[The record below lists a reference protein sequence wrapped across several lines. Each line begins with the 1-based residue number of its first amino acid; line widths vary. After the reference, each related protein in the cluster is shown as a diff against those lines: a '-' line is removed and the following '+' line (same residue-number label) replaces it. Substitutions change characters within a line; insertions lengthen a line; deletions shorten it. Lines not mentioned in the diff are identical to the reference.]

1 MNIYFIIYD
10 AGAKA
15 PPGFDAHIRAGYES
29 LFKSII
35 SRLPEDLH
43 SILLSICLHGYC
55 ATFISPY
62 NTHS

>member
-1 MNIYFIIYD
+1 MPEQ
-10 AGAKA
+10 K

-62 NTHS
+62 NTRS